1 MNVSAV
7 TAAATD
13 STSIVEGRR
22 DMPLHIFL
30 GVSDAPNHNIQKD
43 CIDVHNIGT
52 RLISVLS
59 SWSDISL
66 FLEREI

>member
-1 MNVSAV
+1 
-7 TAAATD
+7 
-13 STSIVEGRR
+13 
-22 DMPLHIFL
+22 MPLHIFL
-30 GVSDAPNHNIQKD
+30 GVSDAPNHNIQKGH
-43 CIDVHNIGT
+43 CINVHNIGT